1 MTLGVRTDLSAAYR
15 DTIGTSLTE
24 AQDLLATIT
33 TDPLGN
39 PVDSQSGAPVVLINS
54 FLGLSNTLYR
64 MRMGTATL
72 RHYWPRDAF
81 TLSATWQEQT
91 PITSA
96 INTVP
101 VSASNGVYATLNWA
115 HEISP
120 RTTGMASAQ
129 YGRVSYAQPGQGEA
143 NIYALAATL
152 VHQLTDKLNVGLQV
166 AWTNNT
172 DSQPGQGYSQFL
184 ARVGLRRTF

>member
-1 MTLGVRTDLSAAYR
+1 MPIIPCPAVAWRS
-15 DTIGTSLTE
+15 S
-24 AQDLLATIT
+24 
-33 TDPLGN
+33 
-39 PVDSQSGAPVVLINS
+39 IN
-54 FLGLSNTLYR
+54 
-64 MRMGTATL
+64 
-72 RHYWPRDAF
+72 AF